1 MSLIHIRVIVSWILL
16 FYGAVHLWKKIIKE
30 HRLTNTREHR
40 YWSLKNIIGN
50 GICFC
55 ITKFHIFLL
64 KQTNEMNQYLL
75 YILQIHVHSLHTLL
89 KKNKQTNTAHR
100 EMCENV
106 TLLISIFD
114 QSLPLKWL
122 TYQNVQ
128 FPVLFLFVYICYF

>member
-89 KKNKQTNTAHR
+89 KKTKQNKHRASWNVRKRDIIDFNFWSVTSTEMTNVPER
-100 EMCENV
+100 S
-106 TLLISIFD
+106 ISC
-114 QSLPLKWL
+114 
-122 TYQNVQ
+122 TV
-128 FPVLFLFVYICYF
+128 LFVYICYF

>member
-1 MSLIHIRVIVSWILL
+1 MK
-16 FYGAVHLWKKIIKE
+16 KKIIKE

-89 KKNKQTNTAHR
+89 KKKNKTNTAHR

-114 QSLPLKWL
+114 QSLPLK
-122 TYQNVQ
+122 
-128 FPVLFLFVYICYF
+128 